1 MDKKGHL
8 HNGIKILGI
17 IASVYFVMKYIV
29 PLIIPFLFGI
39 SLVVITRPVIL
50 WIHRHMHI
58 YKGLLGFFIVIIL
71 LGVLCT
77 TICVL
82 VHTAFVQLH
91 GLLEQ
96 KEVIMEK
103 YCGTYEYLCHKLCGI
118 MGKNQVE
125 MHKMLEGY
133 FHRACDILKKTLWP
147 NLMSKSIVC
156 LKVLLKIIGVFVIG
170 VISFF
175 LLLKDFENFKEK
187 MEKNIYGKKVIAISK
202 NILSGVTAYLKAQGI
217 IMMIIASICSIALF
231 FLGSSYAIII
241 GIVIGLL
248 DAMPFIGTGIILVP
262 WAVFVMIQGN
272 FSQGL
277 SYLGLYLVCSFTR
290 EFLEARLIGN
300 KLGVPSFMILVSIY
314 VGVQIYGA
322 GGFFLGPLSYMII
335 SSIIKEEN
343 LYL

>member
-39 SLVVITRPVIL
+39 SLLLMTRPAIL
-50 WIHRHMHI
+50 WIHRHIRI
-58 YKGLLGFFIVIIL
+58 YKGVLGFLIIAIF
-71 LGVLCT
+71 LGLLCT
-77 TICVL
+77 AICVL

-96 KEVIMEK
+96 KDVIIEK
-103 YCGTYEYLCHKLCGI
+103 YCGTYEYLCNKLCGI
-118 MGKNQVE
+118 MGKNKE
-125 MHKMLEGY
+125 EIHKMLEMY
-133 FHRACDILKKTLWP
+133 FCRACDMLKKTLWP

-156 LKVLLKIIGVFVIG
+156 LKFLLKMIGVFVIG
-170 VISFF
+170 IISFF
-175 LLLKDFENFKEK
+175 LLLKDFDNLKEK
-187 MEKNIYGKKVIAISK
+187 MEQNTYGKKVISISK
-202 NILSGVTAYLKAQGI
+202 NILSGITAYLKAQGI
-217 IMMIIASICSIALF
+217 IMVIIGSICSIALF
-231 FLGSSYAIII
+231 FMGSSYAILL
-241 GIVIGLL
+241 GILIGLL
-248 DAMPFIGTGIILVP
+248 DALPFIGTGIILVP

-272 FSQGL
+272 FRQGL

-290 EFLEARLIGN
+290 EFLEARLVGN

-335 SSIIKEEN
+335 SSIIKEEKI
-343 LYL
+343 YL